1 VRKSTYNILVGILK
15 IRNHLGDTEAYR
27 RIVIKQILNNGE

>member
-1 VRKSTYNILVGILK
+1 MSTAYNILVGISE

-27 RIVIKQILNNGE
+27 RLVIKQILNNGE